1 VGTACA
7 LSTTRG
13 WFGGRKGAK
22 EKKKGVKNSGGEEK
36 RVFVRRIRIRKDEGT
51 EGKRKER
58 GTGGWEWVVGDDVD
72 TIT

>member
-1 VGTACA
+1 MGVEKGLKKRKKASKIA
-7 LSTTRG
+7 
-13 WFGGRKGAK
+13 GG
-22 EKKKGVKNSGGEEK
+22 EK

-51 EGKRKER
+51 VGKRKER

>member
-1 VGTACA
+1 VKK
-7 LSTTRG
+7 SRG
-13 WFGGRKGAK
+13 R
-22 EKKKGVKNSGGEEK
+22 EE
-36 RVFVRRIRIRKDEGT
+36 RVFVRRIRIIKDEGM

>member
-1 VGTACA
+1 MGVE
-7 LSTTRG
+7 
-13 WFGGRKGAK
+13 KGLK
-22 EKKKGVKNSGGEEK
+22 KGKKKASKIAGGK

>member
-1 VGTACA
+1 MGVE
-7 LSTTRG
+7 
-13 WFGGRKGAK
+13 KGLK
-22 EKKKGVKNSGGEEK
+22 KRKKKGVKNSGEEK

-51 EGKRKER
+51 GGKRKER